1 VGRRRLIVA
10 LARRF
15 SMMHRIWVN
24 GNGIPLEGAREHGP
38 DRLTGYPRSAVEQ
51 NDNLGRRRRTAS
63 TAFTT

>member
-1 VGRRRLIVA
+1 MGRRRLIVA

-38 DRLTGYPRSAVEQ
+38 DRLTGFPRSAVEQ
-51 NDNLGRRRRTAS
+51 NDNLGTAS

>member
-1 VGRRRLIVA
+1 
-10 LARRF
+10 
-15 SMMHRIWVN
+15 MMHRIWVN

-51 NDNLGRRRRTAS
+51 NDNLGTAS